1 METRRKRD
9 SRSRRRSKG
18 EDNILKKWSFPNNL
32 KSLKLPGN
40 FKFLRLPGN
49 LNFLKKVKFSQR
61 KILFLLI
68 GIVAVIL
75 AIFFGILPLIEAKKK
90 VEEEI
95 ILKKRALLRYEQF
108 LQNRK
113 SIEEDLA
120 RTSREYEGIQ
130 LKLLSGET
138 PQLGAAHLQEIVK
151 RVSEKNGVGIRSV
164 RILEPKE
171 MNVYLK
177 VSLHVDFNPIGS
189 LLSLGQFIYEIEH
202 HEKELMISEMD
213 FLVFNPRMP
222 SNVQGSL
229 VITGLMKKTKAKEKG
244 RQG

>member
-1 METRRKRD
+1 LR
-9 SRSRRRSKG
+9 G
-18 EDNILKKWSFPNNL
+18 EDNILEKWSFSNNL
-32 KSLKLPGN
+32 KFLKFPGN
-40 FKFLRLPGN
+40 LNFFN

-61 KILFLLI
+61 RILFLLA
-68 GIVAVIL
+68 GIVAIILVIS
-75 AIFFGILPLIEAKKK
+75 FGVLPLIEAKKK
-90 VEEEI
+90 AEEEI
-95 ILKKRALLRYEQF
+95 VLKKRALLRYEQF

-113 SIEEDLA
+113 AIEEELA
-120 RTSREYEGIQ
+120 RTSKEFEGIQ
-130 LKLLSGET
+130 QKLLSGET
-138 PQLGAAHLQEIVK
+138 PQLGAANLQEIVK
-151 RVSEKNGVGIRSV
+151 RVSEKNGIGIRSV

-177 VSLHVDFNPIGS
+177 VSLHVDFNPISSMLG
-189 LLSLGQFIYEIEH
+189 LGQFIYDIEH

-229 VITGLMKKTKAKEKG
+229 IITGLMKKTKTKEKG

>member
-1 METRRKRD
+1 LR
-9 SRSRRRSKG
+9 G
-18 EDNILKKWSFPNNL
+18 EDNTLENWSFPKNL
-32 KSLKLPGN
+32 KFLKFPGS
-40 FKFLRLPGN
+40 
-49 LNFLKKVKFSQR
+49 LNFLRKVKFSQR
-61 KILFLLI
+61 KVLLLLG

-75 AIFFGILPLIEAKKK
+75 AISFGVLPLIEAKKK
-90 VEEEI
+90 AEEEI
-95 ILKKRALLRYEQF
+95 GLKKRALMRYEQF

-120 RTSREYEGIQ
+120 RTSKEYEGVQ
-130 LKLLSGET
+130 QKLLSGET
-138 PQLGAAHLQEIVK
+138 PQLGAANLQEIVK
-151 RVSEKNGVGIRSV
+151 RVSERNGVGIRSV

-171 MNVYLK
+171 MNIYLK
-177 VSLHVDFNPIGS
+177 ISLHVDFNPIS
-189 LLSLGQFIYEIEH
+189 SMLSLGQFIYEIEH

-229 VITGLMKKTKAKEKG
+229 VITGLMKKAKAKEKG